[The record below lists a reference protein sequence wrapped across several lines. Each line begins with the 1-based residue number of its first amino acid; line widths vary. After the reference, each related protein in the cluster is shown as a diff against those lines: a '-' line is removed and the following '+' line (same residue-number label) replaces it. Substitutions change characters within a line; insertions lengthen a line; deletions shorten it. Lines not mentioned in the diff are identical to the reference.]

1 MKIIH
6 FIAEKIH
13 EMHLPKYLSQLIISG
28 LVSVT
33 PAVPISLLDRLFGWY
48 IDNQVFLTMVF
59 LAVVIDHV
67 LGSFVHFQIKHD
79 FSIKKNLNGLL
90 TKGFSVCA
98 GYVLFEMIHQI
109 VDDVQFI
116 AIYFKVILQLTVMLY
131 PVLSALKNLSIIT
144 GGKFPPNAWFV
155 KFDSFNKDLDLEH
168 FKTKKDEKI
177 NDDSFAAVAND
188 ELSQQEES
196 R

>member
-1 MKIIH
+1 MKTIH
-6 FIAEKIH
+6 FIAEKIN

-109 VDDVQFI
+109 VDDVEFI
-116 AIYFKVILQLTVMLY
+116 AIYFKVIL
-131 PVLSALKNLSIIT
+131 S
-144 GGKFPPNAWFV
+144 
-155 KFDSFNKDLDLEH
+155 
-168 FKTKKDEKI
+168 
-177 NDDSFAAVAND
+177 
-188 ELSQQEES
+188 
-196 R
+196 

>member
-1 MKIIH
+1 
-6 FIAEKIH
+6 
-13 EMHLPKYLSQLIISG
+13 
-28 LVSVT
+28 
-33 PAVPISLLDRLFGWY
+33 
-48 IDNQVFLTMVF
+48 
-59 LAVVIDHV
+59 
-67 LGSFVHFQIKHD
+67 
-79 FSIKKNLNGLL
+79 
-90 TKGFSVCA
+90 
-98 GYVLFEMIHQI
+98 MIHQI
-109 VDDVQFI
+109 VDDVEFI

-188 ELSQQEES
+188 ELHEQEES

>member
-1 MKIIH
+1 M
-6 FIAEKIH
+6 
-13 EMHLPKYLSQLIISG
+13 
-28 LVSVT
+28 SVT

-59 LAVVIDHV
+59 SAVVIDHV

-109 VDDVQFI
+109 VDDVEFI

-177 NDDSFAAVAND
+177 IDDSFAAVAND